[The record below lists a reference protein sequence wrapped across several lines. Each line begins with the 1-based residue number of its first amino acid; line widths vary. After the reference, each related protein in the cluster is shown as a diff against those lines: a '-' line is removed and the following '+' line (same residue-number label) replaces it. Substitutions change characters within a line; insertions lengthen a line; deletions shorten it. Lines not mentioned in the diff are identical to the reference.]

1 MKSNISALAISGMF
15 LIAIFSGC
23 VGNNAN
29 FQNEGRKAVLM
40 EYNYPPQ
47 APPLA
52 SVAFSTGADCKLTE
66 TVVQGNDPI
75 DAYVLENE
83 YLYLTIMQG
92 WGAKVY
98 QCIFKPTG
106 HDFAWKNDYAR
117 LLDPTKETEREGLI
131 WQEYEIGGFDD
142 CLPTVG
148 GCNWN
153 GRYIPDHGE
162 AWLDIWTVDDV
173 KGTADSASIK
183 MSCTL
188 ESSPFMIEKTLTL
201 FRGESRYLRHYKIT
215 NIGNSTEEFMW
226 ADHASINPGGDTN
239 EGDRIYLP
247 TGTGLMVYASNGN
260 RMGERGNMVSWP
272 IATTA
277 NGESTDLNFL
287 GSNALMTYEKYFT
300 LPLSEGWVAAA
311 DPITRE
317 ALAFTW
323 PVSAMPYAGVWI
335 SQGGHRGYSQIAL
348 EATNAWG
355 DCLNESVEQFGKY
368 GSLDAGKS
376 LEFDIWTSVCGGI
389 DNVARVTPAGTYIQ
403 KAIGIE
409 GSKIVGEISAP
420 VAGTIEIVY
429 EPLSSL
435 PLPVPAEYT
444 VATINVDPKSAAAIS
459 ADATLPGKY
468 TVTLLGEYGQDPET
482 LAVLEV

>member
-1 MKSNISALAISGMF
+1 MKGSISALAISGMF
-15 LIAIFSGC
+15 LIAVLSGC
-23 VGNNAN
+23 IGGNSS
-29 FQNEGRKAVLM
+29 FQNDGRKAVLT

-47 APPLA
+47 EPP
-52 SVAFSTGADCKLTE
+52 VADVDFHYGSDCKLTE
-66 TVVQGNDPI
+66 TIVQGDDPI

-83 YLYLTIMQG
+83 YLYITIMQG

-98 QCIFKPTG
+98 QCVFKPTG

-117 LLDPTKETEREGLI
+117 LLDPAKETEREGLI

-162 AWLDIWTVDDV
+162 AWLDEWTIDNVQNNANSV
-173 KGTADSASIK
+173 SVK

-188 ESSPFMIEKTLTL
+188 ESSPFAIEKTLAL

-215 NIGNSTEEFMW
+215 NIGTSTEEFMW

-260 RMGERGNMVSWP
+260 RMGERGDMVSWP
-272 IATTA
+272 VATTA
-277 NGESTDLNFL
+277 KGESTDLSFL
-287 GSNALMTYEKYFT
+287 GPNTLMAYEKYFT
-300 LPLSEGWVAAA
+300 TPLSEGWVAAA
-311 DPITRE
+311 DPVTKE
-317 ALAFTW
+317 ALAFIW

-355 DCLNESVEQFGKY
+355 DCLSEAVEDFDKY
-368 GSLDAGKS
+368 GSLAAGQS

-389 DNVARVTPAGTYIQ
+389 ENVARVTPAGTYVQ
-403 KAIGIE
+403 KAIAVE
-409 GSKIVGEISAP
+409 GSAITGQISSP
-420 VAGTIEIVY
+420 MAGTVEIVY
-429 EPLSSL
+429 APLSSL
-435 PLPVPAEYT
+435 PLPLPIEST
-444 VATINVDPKSAAAIS
+444 VATIEVGPEISAEIS
-459 ADATLPGKY
+459 ADASLPGTY
-468 TVTLLGEYGQDPET
+468 TITLKGAYGQTPEV